1 MTNKNWKYEPF
12 NDEDFKNISSTVQE
26 LIMDYNNNKSIEDL
40 VKVNDWTHWKDLEKF
55 DDIKH
60 IVFHDQLSD
69 SQKIDSLKMLLGD
82 DTNVG
87 NTK

>member
-1 MTNKNWKYEPF
+1 MTDKDWKYEPF
-12 NDEDFKNISSTVQE
+12 DDEDFKNICDTAQE
-26 LIMDYNNNKSIEDL
+26 VIMDSKKSIEDS

-60 IVFHDQLSD
+60 IVFHDRLSD

>member
-12 NDEDFKNISSTVQE
+12 DEEDFKNIFDTAQE
-26 LIMDYNNNKSIEDL
+26 VTMDSKKSIEGL
-40 VKVNDWTHWKDLEKF
+40 VKENDWTHWKDLEKF

-60 IVFHDQLSD
+60 IVFHDRLSD
-69 SQKIDSLKMLLGD
+69 SQKINSLKMLLGD

>member
-1 MTNKNWKYEPF
+1 MTNKDWNYEPF
-12 NDEDFKNISSTVQE
+12 DEEDFKNIFGTDPE
-26 LIMDYNNNKSIEDL
+26 LIMDSNKSIEDS

-69 SQKIDSLKMLLGD
+69 SQKINSLKMLLGD

>member
-1 MTNKNWKYEPF
+1 MTNKDWKYEPF
-12 NDEDFKNISSTVQE
+12 NDEDFKNIFDTAQE
-26 LIMDYNNNKSIEDL
+26 VIMDSKKSVKDL
-40 VKVNDWTHWKDLEKF
+40 VKAEDWTHWEDLEKF

-60 IVFHDQLSD
+60 IVFHDRLSD

>member
-12 NDEDFKNISSTVQE
+12 DEEDFKNIFGTAQE
-26 LIMDYNNNKSIEDL
+26 LIMDSNKSVKDL
-40 VKVNDWTHWKDLEKF
+40 VKAEDWTHWEDLEKF

-60 IVFHDQLSD
+60 IVFHDRLSD

-87 NTK
+87 NTR